1 MITSF
6 FQVALQCFNRLISG
20 DTTVVELS
28 VPAIAI
34 MVSTGMVKTHA
45 DTLIVCPG
53 TTSANVYLFSLNKGL
68 LLVLVSAGQKF

>member
-1 MITSF
+1 VITSF
-6 FQVALQCFNRLISG
+6 FQVALECFNRLISG

-45 DTLIVCPG
+45 ETDHM
-53 TTSANVYLFSLNKGL
+53 SWKH
-68 LLVLVSAGQKF
+68 KR

>member
-6 FQVALQCFNRLISG
+6 FQVALECFNRLISG

-34 MVSTGMVKTHA
+34 MVSTGTQKDSCRH
-45 DTLIVCPG
+45 PG
-53 TTSANVYLFSLNKGL
+53 GHLSWNHKALT
-68 LLVLVSAGQKF
+68 